1 MIPHRRLL
9 EITRDTKSTLY
20 IVAVFYVLIGFA
32 LATWGLS
39 AGDRLGTFVGF
50 VIISGALATT
60 ALLRAVLRMGIQLS
74 SIHESLERI
83 RTDLA
88 RTRGSSPAEVAA
100 ASTSPRESAIPGGA
114 SNHRADGASQRT
126 SSLASTVASGDLKSS
141 GGASTNLSQAQAHE
155 VPAATPVRSTIDLAH
170 APMENAD
177 VLAAVTLERGVFPRL
192 VRAME
197 ADPPA
202 QSASEL
208 SLVDD
213 DSGAEMPID
222 ALEWF
227 DGPLAETAS
236 VRSAAAVRNILRS
249 WRVALR
255 ERDLLTCRRV
265 FAALEDTADASIV
278 DPLRQPLADL
288 IARVERDL
296 RDEFAR
302 QRQAGDFPGMLQ
314 VGQSICA
321 LLPERPIA
329 AEFRRIEPHI
339 LRRVQEDDASVPEE
353 PEPARAAR

>member
-1 MIPHRRLL
+1 MISHRRLL

-20 IVAVFYVLIGFA
+20 IVAVFYVLIGFV
-32 LATWGLS
+32 LATWGLV

-74 SIHESLERI
+74 SIHESLERLRI
-83 RTDLA
+83 DLG
-88 RTRGSSPAEVAA
+88 RPVAA
-100 ASTSPRESAIPGGA
+100 SPTVPTAVPTGPGKPATTAASHSATTDTHPVRGA
-114 SNHRADGASQRT
+114 SPDAQDARPLAVPT
-126 SSLASTVASGDLKSS
+126 SKQVL
-141 GGASTNLSQAQAHE
+141 
-155 VPAATPVRSTIDLAH
+155 PTIDLAN

-177 VLAAVTLERGVFPRL
+177 VLAAATLERGVFPRL

-197 ADPPA
+197 AEPPA
-202 QSASEL
+202 QSSDAV
-208 SLVDD
+208 SLMED
-213 DSGAEMPID
+213 DSGDEIPVD

-255 ERDLLTCRRV
+255 ARDLPTCRRV
-265 FAALEDTADASIV
+265 FAALEDTADASVV
-278 DPLRQPLADL
+278 DPLRQPLGEL
-288 IARVERDL
+288 IARIEREL
-296 RDEFAR
+296 RDEFT
-302 QRQAGDFPGMLQ
+302 QRRRAGDFPGMLR
-314 VGQSICA
+314 VGQCICA

-339 LRRVQEDDASVPEE
+339 LRRAQEDELGVPDA
-353 PEPARAAR
+353 AFATAL